1 MLTELGLLSHLFIA
15 SRQICLGKGREGK
28 VSDLAVP
35 REIEQIERMN

>member
-15 SRQICLGKGREGK
+15 SLQICLGKG
-28 VSDLAVP
+28 SDLAVP